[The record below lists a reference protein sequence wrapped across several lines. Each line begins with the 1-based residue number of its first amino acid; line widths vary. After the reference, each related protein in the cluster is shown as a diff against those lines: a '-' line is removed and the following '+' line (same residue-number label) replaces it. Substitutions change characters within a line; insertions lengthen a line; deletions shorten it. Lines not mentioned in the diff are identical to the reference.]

1 MRQFVPILAIA
12 AGNRVY
18 YAALKD
24 NSSAEALVDRL
35 SSGKIEIEM
44 HDYCGFEKVGLLSW
58 ELPANDER
66 ITTQPGD
73 VILY

>member
-18 YAALKD
+18 YAALEE

-35 SSGKIEIEM
+35 SSGTIEIEM
-44 HDYCGFEKVGLLSW
+44 QDYGGFEKVGPLS
-58 ELPANDER
+58 
-66 ITTQPGD
+66 
-73 VILY
+73 